1 MMVLN
6 GWQSSRVNRLVAVCG
21 LLLMA
26 LTHMPA
32 AAVDGVPVS
41 LSTAVHQAR
50 ALLKRNRP
58 QQAVRI
64 LNRVRSQPR
73 GPRQRG
79 AFYFLYGVAQWR
91 SGATNAALNSLNIA
105 LSQRVLPEATESRVR
120 YALAQ
125 VLVDMERREEAIPLL
140 EQALCC
146 LTNQAADARLL
157 LADLYTREKSY
168 GKALEQLE
176 GLSRQFEQLR
186 KRKLVHQMLAR
197 AYMQR
202 GQVKRAVP
210 QLELLLGYSPQR
222 REYWLALSKAHIRL
236 GDVGAAMKVLDSVYQ
251 KGYLTSDADL
261 YLLASVIQHEGEALK
276 AAMLLE
282 KELDAGRMEPS
293 GRNLALLSVAWRD
306 AGDWGRA
313 LPPLEEHLA
322 LAMPV
327 DSELVRHLVNI
338 QLQRAAW
345 CDALVSLD
353 WLLPRTKD
361 ADKGRVLFQT
371 GRVHF
376 ELGDLEQA
384 RANFQLAAGYPEQQ
398 AQAQQWLQ
406 RLQLVAEGEAGE
418 PPQQR

>member
-6 GWQSSRVNRLVAVCG
+6 DWQSSRVYRLAAVCG
-21 LLLMA
+21 LLLFA
-26 LTHMPA
+26 LTNTPA
-32 AAVDGVPVS
+32 RAVDGVPVS
-41 LSTAVHQAR
+41 LSTAVYQAR
-50 ALLKRNRP
+50 ALLQRNRP
-58 QQAVRI
+58 QQAVRV
-64 LNRVRSQPR
+64 LNRVRTQPR

-79 AFYFLYGVAQWR
+79 SFYFLYGVAQWR
-91 SGATNAALNSLNIA
+91 SGATNAAVNSLNIA
-105 LSQRVLPEATESRVR
+105 LNQQVLPDATEARVR

-125 VLVDMERREEAIPLL
+125 VLVSMERRDEAIPLL

-146 LTNQAADARLL
+146 LSNQAADARLL

-168 GKALEQLE
+168 GKALVQLE

-202 GQVKRAVP
+202 GQVKHAVP
-210 QLELLLGYSPQR
+210 QLQVLLGYSPER
-222 REYWLALSKAHIRL
+222 REYWLGLAKAQIRL
-236 GDVGAAMKVLDSVYQ
+236 GDIGAAMKVLDSAYQ
-251 KGYLTSDADL
+251 QGYLTTDADL
-261 YLLASVIQHEGEALK
+261 YLLASVTQHEGEALK
-276 AAMLLE
+276 AATLLE
-282 KELDAGRMEPS
+282 KELEAGRMQPS

-327 DSELVRHLVNI
+327 EGELVRHLVNI
-338 QLQRAAW
+338 QLERSDW
-345 CDALVSLD
+345 CGALVSLD

-376 ELGDLEQA
+376 EMGDLQQA
-384 RANFQLAAGYPEQQ
+384 RANFLLATGYPEQQ
-398 AQAQQWLQ
+398 QQAQQWLERV
-406 RLQLVAEGEAGE
+406 RLAAEGEAGE
-418 PPQQR
+418 LPE